1 MKLLDTK
8 KKKLKFLND
17 LMASDF
23 IPCVNCGKLED
34 AEKIKWIVFQSKKV
48 NCLAFLCEVCYK
60 KDKIKFKNPLSSLY

>member
-17 LMASDF
+17 LMTSDF

-34 AEKIKWIVFQSKKV
+34 AEKIKWIVFNSKIIECV
-48 NCLAFLCEVCYK
+48 VFLCEVCYN
-60 KDKIKFKNPLSSLY
+60 KDKNKFKNPLSSL